1 MDACPD
7 RSRAP
12 TSMCDPKRRGLAIC
26 HPIAPYWRQ
35 LLKIHITLPSDRAL
49 PGKLTYERRT
59 VPCLGKA
66 DNARAVANANPTRDP
81 THPWG
86 DAPTGLYA
94 PARPVWLATRTPLG
108 EAWIPLDGVQGDALT
123 ARHNGRT
130 GLGIH
135 AGRGIGRLVPTYGC
149 IRLRARDF
157 YGILSAIGDR
167 RVDVE
172 IVERTRS

>member
-1 MDACPD
+1 MDVSPD
-7 RSRAP
+7 RSGAA
-12 TSMCDPKRRGLAIC
+12 TAMCVPKWRGLAIC
-26 HPIAPYWRQ
+26 HSVAPNWRQ
-35 LLKIHITLPSDRAL
+35 LLKILITLPADRAQ
-49 PGKLTYERRT
+49 PGKLTYDQRT

-66 DNARAVANANPTRDP
+66 DNARAMANGNPMRDP
-81 THPWG
+81 TFPWG

-94 PARPVWLATRTPLG
+94 SARPVWFATRTPLG
-108 EAWIPLDGVQGDALT
+108 EAWIPLDGVQGDALA

-135 AGRGIGRLVPTYGC
+135 AGRGSGRLIPTYGC

-157 YGILSAIGDR
+157 YGMIGVIGDQ

-172 IVERTRS
+172 IVEQTRS